1 MRNRNYDFDDVLDRW
16 DLPVFGRVYDLRKV
30 VYFAPLRI
38 LEVIYIF
45 ICYYILSIIM
55 YAGCAVVV
63 GMPDHRSQHI
73 NKMPDDIVRTTIKV
87 MQMSSIEAFNV

>member
-1 MRNRNYDFDDVLDRW
+1 MILMMCSIAGICLFSG
-16 DLPVFGRVYDLRKV
+16 VFTILRKV

>member
-1 MRNRNYDFDDVLDRW
+1 
-16 DLPVFGRVYDLRKV
+16 
-30 VYFAPLRI
+30 
-38 LEVIYIF
+38 
-45 ICYYILSIIM
+45 M